1 MSPDKLAALWEEIKR
16 RVKHDG
22 DINQPL
28 WRALDAARPIT
39 LDGLTL
45 VVGLAPDS
53 AHEGSHFDV
62 GENRV
67 LLESVLASV
76 GSKPLAF
83 CWIEGTNILDYEHWK
98 ARQEA
103 AEAYRKQFET
113 PGGRRPA
120 ATASEGGDD
129 DSSEEDDAE
138 EDQSIQR
145 MVLAL
150 NRELHV
156 RYRDMSQRS
165 QTYVKANFIR
175 SCFPDLLELEKKV
188 WAREGREEL
197 KHRQMSRALDRLADM
212 LHVDALLVALEY
224 ERYKADQ
231 PA

>member
-22 DINQPL
+22 DINPPL

-45 VVGLAPDS
+45 VVGLGHDS
-53 AHEGSHFDV
+53 AHEGSHLDV
-62 GENRV
+62 GENR
-67 LLESVLASV
+67 LLLDSVLATV
-76 GSKPLAF
+76 GSKPLTL

-113 PGGRRPA
+113 PGGRKPVPA
-120 ATASEGGDD
+120 AGDD
-129 DSSEEDDAE
+129 EEASEEDDAA

-156 RYRDMSQRS
+156 RYRDMPQRS

-175 SCFPDLLELEKKV
+175 GCFPI
-188 WAREGREEL
+188 
-197 KHRQMSRALDRLADM
+197 
-212 LHVDALLVALEY
+212 
-224 ERYKADQ
+224 
-231 PA
+231 

>member
-22 DINQPL
+22 ELNPPL
-28 WRALDAARPIT
+28 WRALDASRPIT
-39 LDGLTL
+39 LDHLTL
-45 VVGLAPDS
+45 VVGLPHDQ

-62 GENRV
+62 GENRA
-67 LLESVLASV
+67 LLESILANV

-103 AEAYRKQFET
+103 AEAYRKQFEK
-113 PGGRRPA
+113 PGGKKPA
-120 ATASEGGDD
+120 ASGEGDD
-129 DSSEEDDAE
+129 DASEADDAE

-156 RYRDMSQRS
+156 RYRDISQRS

-175 SCFPDLLELEKKV
+175 SCFPDLMALEQKV
-188 WAREGREEL
+188 WAQDGREEL
-197 KHRQMSRALDRLADM
+197 KLRQMSRAIDRVSDM

-224 ERYKADQ
+224 ERFKTDQ
-231 PA
+231 QG